1 MRLERSHKRSSDPL
15 GRAARSRGTS
25 HPLPLLNAGG
35 ALDEKIMS
43 QANSMNKDAR
53 QEALRVL
60 EVQGGWLGTRTNVW
74 VDGMEGLK
82 VEFAIPL
89 GNGNLAMSGSSTRRF
104 FLQ

>member
-1 MRLERSHKRSSDPL
+1 VRLERSHKRSSDPL

-60 EVQGGWLGTRTNVW
+60 EVRVKSRLNSSIRTRTGQKGRSASLCVRRK
-74 VDGMEGLK
+74 GL
-82 VEFAIPL
+82 
-89 GNGNLAMSGSSTRRF
+89 S
-104 FLQ
+104 